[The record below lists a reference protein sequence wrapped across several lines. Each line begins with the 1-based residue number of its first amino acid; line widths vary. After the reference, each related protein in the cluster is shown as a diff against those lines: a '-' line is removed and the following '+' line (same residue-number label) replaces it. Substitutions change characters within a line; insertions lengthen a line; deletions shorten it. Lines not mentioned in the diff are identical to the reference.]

1 MIFFSS
7 FCYVIKIK
15 NESET
20 ENSNNIR
27 MECARIIFGFAKKYF
42 LIVWKLRTKNNS
54 SYTISWNPP
63 KEHFCRSLFQIIT
76 EQDSG
81 LI

>member
-1 MIFFSS
+1 
-7 FCYVIKIK
+7 
-15 NESET
+15 
-20 ENSNNIR
+20 